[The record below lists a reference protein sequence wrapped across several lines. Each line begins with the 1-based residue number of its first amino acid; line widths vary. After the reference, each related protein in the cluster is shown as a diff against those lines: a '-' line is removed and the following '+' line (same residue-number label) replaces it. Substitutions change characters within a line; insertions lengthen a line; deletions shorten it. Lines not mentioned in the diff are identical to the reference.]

1 MESTTDQIAAET
13 NETETESVFA
23 SPWDGSDMVLIVEDH
38 ELHVHKWILSSQ
50 SPVFK
55 AMFNGHFKEASQDK
69 VTLKEKE
76 FKSMLEFLKLLYPS
90 SMFGEPK
97 SALDNECWFSVL
109 ALAEEYQCV
118 NLIKQCID
126 NIKITPKNVLQI
138 LPYAMKYHTTAL
150 PKFHDIINWGV
161 ATSKLEQ
168 VKPKVENKE
177 IGNFMEM
184 LLNKCGYLE
193 SSVVELQDMV
203 ISVMSDFL
211 RLKEKQDTSQKSG
224 TQPSLSMPPMASL
237 SSTSCGGFFAG
248 SLVPVYQA
256 QLNPDVLTIKGKS
269 RCLHQIHI
277 KEITKTKSCVHCRE
291 SYREKFIAS
300 IPSCQETKK
309 IFDVLQKGDDVV
321 SSIKEQ
327 K

>member
-1 MESTTDQIAAET
+1 MEERTIFKNGPET
-13 NETETESVFA
+13 ATLYY
-23 SPWDGSDMVLIVEDH
+23 SP
-38 ELHVHKWILSSQ
+38 
-50 SPVFK
+50 
-55 AMFNGHFKEASQDK
+55 
-69 VTLKEKE
+69 
-76 FKSMLEFLKLLYPS
+76 
-90 SMFGEPK
+90 
-97 SALDNECWFSVL
+97 LDNECWLSVL

-126 NIKITPKNVLQI
+126 DIKITPENVLQV

-150 PKFHDIINWGV
+150 PKFHDIINWSV
-161 ATSKLEQ
+161 VTSKLEQ
-168 VKPKVENKE
+168 VRPKMENKE

-224 TQPSLSMPPMASL
+224 TQPSLSMASL
-237 SSTSCGGFFAG
+237 SSTSCGGLFSG
-248 SLVPVYQA
+248 SMVPVSQA
-256 QLNPDVLTIKGKS
+256 QLKPDVLTIKGKS
-269 RCLHQIHI
+269 RCLHEIHI

-291 SYREKFIAS
+291 SYKEKFIAS

-321 SSIKEQ
+321 NSVKEQ